1 MTNTEP
7 SKETQVR
14 TKAPS
19 RFKRYLGITGL
30 VLIALG
36 GCYLAGWLQGRKEV
50 GGLQAQL
57 TTAHKEAETKQ
68 DECARQLVA
77 GQRTIHTLEARR
89 ELDQSLSALDARNF
103 GIAEQQ
109 IKKAAKRLV
118 ATRAEGA
125 TAEVAKAL
133 EAYRLTA
140 TEDLG
145 PQRKQ
150 LVDWIAQIDS
160 QLVVP

>member
-1 MTNTEP
+1 MSNTAP
-7 SKETQVR
+7 STETQVR
-14 TKAPS
+14 NEAPS
-19 RFKRYLGITGL
+19 RFKRYLGIAGL

-36 GCYLAGWLQGRKEV
+36 GCYLAGWLQGRKEL
-50 GGLQAQL
+50 GGLQTQL
-57 TTAHKEAETKQ
+57 TTAHKEAEAKQ
-68 DECARQLVA
+68 DECARQLTA
-77 GQRTIHTLEARR
+77 EQRTIHTLEARR
-89 ELDQSLSALDARNF
+89 NLDQSLSALDARNF

-118 ATRAEGA
+118 AARAEGA

-150 LVDWIAQIDS
+150 LVDWISQIDS